1 MDFRI
6 DATLPAS
13 AAQLWAIFFDVQRVA
28 GLIPGCENVTEVE
41 PLKEFSALMKQ
52 KIGPFKLEMP
62 TTILLGAYT
71 LERYVELNAT
81 GRDKFT
87 GTSISVRMNVNL
99 DERQSNDAVECKLGI
114 DAEMQVAGRLASLG
128 YPVVKKRSEELF
140 GEFER
145 RLRNELAGFSEP
157 KTVEVKADAHSP
169 APLLNATKGAPAA
182 IPVQGRPVSG
192 ASSTEQ
198 SHFAAQAATAPQ
210 PAAQPAASSPS
221 IQQAHHNG
229 HAASPARPYR
239 GVELVLQWPRV
250 GINVAV
256 ACVVAYAATTA
267 FHQSPGWWLV
277 APMLG
282 VAAGLGR
289 RAD

>member
-1 MDFRI
+1 MDYWFVSN
-6 DATLPAS
+6 LPAS

-41 PLKEFSALMKQ
+41 PLKQFSALMKQ
-52 KIGPFKLEMP
+52 KIGPFKLEIP
-62 TTILLGAYT
+62 TNIVLGSYT
-71 LERYVELNAT
+71 LERYVELSAT

-87 GTSISVRMNVNL
+87 GTTIDVRMKVNL
-99 DERQSNDAVECKLGI
+99 DEKRSDDKVECTLGI

-157 KTVEVKADAHSP
+157 NSSDGAAAPVAPISIANPAAAAPAQRPASVASVATPTPSAAVQ
-169 APLLNATKGAPAA
+169 APLASYPQHAYSSHQHV
-182 IPVQGRPVSG
+182 PVPRF
-192 ASSTEQ
+192 
-198 SHFAAQAATAPQ
+198 SH
-210 PAAQPAASSPS
+210 
-221 IQQAHHNG
+221 
-229 HAASPARPYR
+229 
-239 GVELVLQWPRV
+239 GVDLVLQWPRV
-250 GINVAV
+250 GVSVAV
-256 ACVVAYAATTA
+256 ACVVAYVATTA
-267 FHQSPGWWLV
+267 FHQSPGWWFV

>member
-28 GLIPGCENVTEVE
+28 ELIPGCENVTEVE
-41 PLKEFSALMKQ
+41 QLKEFSALMKQ
-52 KIGPFKLEMP
+52 KIGPFKLEIP
-62 TTILLGAYT
+62 TSIVLGSYT
-71 LERYVELNAT
+71 LERYVELSAT

-87 GTSISVRMNVNL
+87 GTSIDVRMKVNL
-99 DERQSNDAVECKLGI
+99 DERHGHGEVMCILGI

-145 RLRNELAGFSEP
+145 RLRNELAGFSESGTP
-157 KTVEVKADAHSP
+157 GITTAAAVP
-169 APLLNATKGAPAA
+169 AQDEHPPVTASAPAQA
-182 IPVQGRPVSG
+182 PEVARAVSAAPSASVASATHTEVRPASVSPPRV
-192 ASSTEQ
+192 ANLS
-198 SHFAAQAATAPQ
+198 
-210 PAAQPAASSPS
+210 
-221 IQQAHHNG
+221 
-229 HAASPARPYR
+229 R

-250 GINVAV
+250 GVNVAV

-267 FHQSPGWWLV
+267 FQQSPGWWIV
-277 APMLG
+277 APLLG

>member
-52 KIGPFKLEMP
+52 KIGPFKLELP
-62 TTILLGAYT
+62 TSIVLGSYT
-71 LERYVELNAT
+71 LERYVELSAT

-87 GTSISVRMNVNL
+87 GTTIDVRMKVNL
-99 DERQSNDAVECKLGI
+99 EEKQGQGIVECVLGI
-114 DAEMQVAGRLASLG
+114 EAEMQVAGKLASLG

-157 KTVEVKADAHSP
+157 KTSDV
-169 APLLNATKGAPAA
+169 AA
-182 IPVQGRPVSG
+182 
-192 ASSTEQ
+192 
-198 SHFAAQAATAPQ
+198 AATAPA
-210 PAAQPAASSPS
+210 PVAAPAAVAASAAPAPPAAAQPASIAYPQPAYPAQQQVPAPRPS
-221 IQQAHHNG
+221 
-229 HAASPARPYR
+229 R
-239 GVELVLQWPRV
+239 GVEMVLQWPRV
-250 GINVAV
+250 GVSVAV

>member
-28 GLIPGCENVTEVE
+28 GLIPGCENVAEVE
-41 PLKEFSALMKQ
+41 PLKQFSALMKQ
-52 KIGPFKLEMP
+52 KIGPFKLEIP
-62 TTILLGAYT
+62 TDIVLGSYT
-71 LERYVELNAT
+71 LERYVELSAT

-87 GTSISVRMNVNL
+87 GTTIDVRMKVNL
-99 DERQSNDAVECKLGI
+99 DEKRSDDKVECTLGI

-157 KTVEVKADAHSP
+157 RTLDA
-169 APLLNATKGAPAA
+169 A
-182 IPVQGRPVSG
+182 
-192 ASSTEQ
+192 
-198 SHFAAQAATAPQ
+198 AATAASVPVATPTAAAPTDYPTSVASVATPAPQ
-210 PAAQPAASSPS
+210 AAVQSAPVPYPHHACSSQQHVAAPRSS
-221 IQQAHHNG
+221 
-229 HAASPARPYR
+229 R

-250 GINVAV
+250 GVSVAV

-267 FHQSPGWWLV
+267 FHQSPGWWFV

-282 VAAGLGR
+282 MAAGLGR